1 MVKKW
6 TIIITIILFISI
18 NIFFSLY
25 VERKNYKINYKG
37 RRSHHHFKQNT
48 LTTTLPKQYKKIS
61 GQELY
66 LFKDY
71 LLQNFE
77 EEYGQEDFYLFDLD
91 NPSNIDDNN
100 YCKNI
105 FEKFVYCL
113 SEENFKNLK
122 NSKCN
127 KLFEKEIEELEKCTF
142 DFNFDFDINDY
153 TKRIEENIFYLNYS
167 DTENNK
173 NFNEEE
179 NDFETQEIIFENK
192 EKDIT
197 FQEKRV
203 YYMDM
208 EDIEENIKSKENQN
222 KDCVEYGLSLDEYL
236 ICTKY
241 E

>member
-1 MVKKW
+1 M
-6 TIIITIILFISI
+6 
-18 NIFFSLY
+18 
-25 VERKNYKINYKG
+25 
-37 RRSHHHFKQNT
+37 
-48 LTTTLPKQYKKIS
+48 
-61 GQELY
+61 
-66 LFKDY
+66 
-71 LLQNFE
+71 
-77 EEYGQEDFYLFDLD
+77 
-91 NPSNIDDNN
+91 
-100 YCKNI
+100 
-105 FEKFVYCL
+105 
-113 SEENFKNLK
+113 K

-173 NFNEEE
+173 NVNEEE

-208 EDIEENIKSKENQN
+208 EDIEDNIKSKENQN